1 MDDATTPNAAG
12 SYRVLARKYRPSTF
26 ADLIG
31 QDAMVRTISNAFESG
46 RIPQA
51 WVLTGVRGVGKTTTA
66 RILARALNY
75 ELPDGSITGP
85 TIDMP
90 TLGVHCQAIM
100 ESRHLD
106 VIEMDAASHNGVEDV
121 RAINEA
127 IRYAPVSARYK
138 VYILDEV
145 HMLSGAA
152 FNALLKTLEEPPAHA
167 KFVFATTEIRK
178 VPITVL
184 SRCQRFDLRRVDAA
198 LLVKHLQGIAE
209 KEAITTEPEALGLI
223 ARAAEGSVRD
233 ALSLLDQAIAHA
245 AGPVRAEDVR
255 GMLGLADRTKIIDLF
270 EALMRADLPRA
281 LQEVREQYDAG
292 ADPAMVLG
300 DLAEFTHFVT
310 RVKIV
315 PALADDVSLTEA
327 ERTRGR
333 VFAAKLSMRVLARTW
348 QMLLKGIEEVAAA
361 GRPLAAAE
369 MVLVRIAYAA
379 DLPTPDEVIRS
390 LGDGARGNGASAA
403 APGGPPSPQT
413 EMSARAEAPR
423 APDMPRGG
431 PRAALATAP
440 AELPATRAGGAR
452 RRGQCRRAGAAK
464 LRGARRARRRK
475 ARPRA
480 QERARARRAAGA
492 VRGRPA
498 RIQSRTERAEVAHW
512 RAVEKTCRLDRAA
525 LDGDRVRRARPA
537 EPLYAS
543 ADAQSRAERRRARR
557 PVGAGGADPISRRR
571 DRRCANAG
579 RHGRGGGCRS
589 RRGGGDPRTRND
601 DDERQPLPAS
611 CARRPPPLAGE
622 ESAQR
627 AGDNAK
633 AGQERHGA
641 RPNVEVIPI
650 ARISVSD
657 GEHPTKDQARANGTA
672 PQKQADRYRGNS
684 KRRSNKNK
692 ETEKWLGGP
701 VDGLACFF
709 LALFSSPIFLVPG
722 FPAFGCCGRDAYP
735 NHVVPLDVWMRFD
748 HAHAV
753 MDQQRKKDR
762 DAHRH
767 YELTRQ
773 DHRIC
778 PNDLRILSYKIKG
791 CNI

>member
-31 QDAMVRTISNAFESG
+31 QDAMVRTISNAFETG

-75 ELPDGSITGP
+75 ELPDGSISGP
-85 TIDMP
+85 TIAMP

-198 LLVKHLQGIAE
+198 LLVRHLQGVAE
-209 KEAITTEPEALGLI
+209 KETITAEPEALGLI

-270 EALMRADLPRA
+270 EALMRADLARA
-281 LQEVREQYDAG
+281 LAELRQQYDAG

-333 VFAAKLSMRVLARTW
+333 AFAAKLSMRVLARTW

-403 APGGPPSPQT
+403 APGGPLSPRT
-413 EMSARAEAPR
+413 EMSARAETPR
-423 APDMPRGG
+423 TPDKPRGG
-431 PRAALATAP
+431 PRAALAVAP
-440 AELPATRAGGAR
+440 AELPAREPVMRGDEANVAALALQSFEELVALTAEKRDLGLKSALERDVRLVRFEDGRLEFSLEPTAQKSLTGELSKKLADWTGRRWMVIVSAEPGQPSLYAQAQTRKAELKDGVRGDPLVQAVLTRFPGAEIVDVRTPGGAE
-452 RRGQCRRAGAAK
+452 
-464 LRGARRARRRK
+464 
-475 ARPRA
+475 P
-480 QERARARRAAGA
+480 
-492 VRGRPA
+492 
-498 RIQSRTERAEVAHW
+498 TEGLPFAE
-512 RAVEKTCRLDRAA
+512 
-525 LDGDRVRRARPA
+525 
-537 EPLYAS
+537 
-543 ADAQSRAERRRARR
+543 
-557 PVGAGGADPISRRR
+557 
-571 DRRCANAG
+571 
-579 RHGRGGGCRS
+579 
-589 RRGGGDPRTRND
+589 GGGDPA
-601 DDERQPLPAS
+601 DDER
-611 CARRPPPLAGE
+611 
-622 ESAQR
+622 
-627 AGDNAK
+627 
-633 AGQERHGA
+633 
-641 RPNVEVIPI
+641 
-650 ARISVSD
+650 
-657 GEHPTKDQARANGTA
+657 
-672 PQKQADRYRGNS
+672 
-684 KRRSNKNK
+684 
-692 ETEKWLGGP
+692 
-701 VDGLACFF
+701 
-709 LALFSSPIFLVPG
+709 
-722 FPAFGCCGRDAYP
+722 
-735 NHVVPLDVWMRFD
+735 
-748 HAHAV
+748 
-753 MDQQRKKDR
+753 
-762 DAHRH
+762 
-767 YELTRQ
+767 
-773 DHRIC
+773 
-778 PNDLRILSYKIKG
+778 
-791 CNI
+791 